1 LRQQNWGRRRV
12 TARAR
17 GSEIGVEGMLT
28 ADDVAEVRDVVDVGQ
43 RAGDEYVPAA
53 GDRKLRRRRRRG

>member
-1 LRQQNWGRRRV
+1 
-12 TARAR
+12 
-17 GSEIGVEGMLT
+17 MLT